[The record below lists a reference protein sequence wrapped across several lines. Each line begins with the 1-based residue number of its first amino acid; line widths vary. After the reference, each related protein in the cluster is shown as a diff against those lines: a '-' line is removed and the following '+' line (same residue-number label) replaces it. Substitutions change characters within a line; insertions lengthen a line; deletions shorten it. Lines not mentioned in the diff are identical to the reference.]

1 MSDSTNS
8 QWRLRSR
15 PVGMIEESDFERV
28 EEPIATPADGEF
40 LVRNLYFAF
49 EPAMRGWLND
59 VKSYVPPV
67 GIGEVMRAS
76 AVGQVIESM
85 NSAYAKGQL
94 VSGMF
99 GWQEYCIA
107 DSSMMLRKLD
117 PELAPVSTA
126 LGAMGPNGLT
136 AYFALFENGEIKKG
150 DTVVIS
156 TAAGGVGSIAGQIAK
171 LTGCTVIGLTGSD
184 EKVAMCTEEFGYDH
198 ALNYKTCDD
207 LEAAI
212 KELAPNGVNVFFDN
226 TSGAIADAVY
236 PTLAMHA
243 RAIQVGTAA
252 IDTWLP
258 VPTGPRRD
266 RYILTKRLKV
276 SGFVILDHYG
286 KFPEALTQLAT
297 WYNQGQLNYKESITY
312 GLENAPTALAQLYE
326 GVNLGKQLIVVAEDN
341 E

>member
-1 MSDSTNS
+1 MKN
-8 QWRLRSR
+8 QQLVLAER
-15 PVGMIEESDFERV
+15 PEGIPGPQHFSNVTTDIELTPTEGQ
-28 EEPIATPADGEF
+28 IAVKNQF
-40 LVRNLYFAF
+40 LSID
-49 EPAMRGWLND
+49 PAMRGWVSLEEN
-59 VKSYVPPV
+59 YLPPV
-67 GIGEVMRAS
+67 GIGEVMRS
-76 AVGQVIESM
+76 VAVAKVVAT
-85 NSAYAKGQL
+85 NHPDYAEGDY
-94 VSGMF
+94 VYGMF

-276 SGFVILDHYG
+276 SGFVILDHYR

>member
-1 MSDSTNS
+1 MKNQQIVLAERPEGIPGPQHFSDKTTD
-8 QWRLRSR
+8 
-15 PVGMIEESDFERV
+15 IEL
-28 EEPIATPADGEF
+28 TPPEGQITVKNLF
-40 LVRNLYFAF
+40 LSID
-49 EPAMRGWLND
+49 PAMRGWVSVEENYL
-59 VKSYVPPV
+59 PPV
-67 GIGEVMRAS
+67 GIGEVMRS
-76 AVGQVIESM
+76 VAVARVVATSHPD
-85 NSAYAKGQL
+85 YAEGDY
-94 VSGMF
+94 VYGMF
-99 GWQEYCIA
+99 GWQEYCITDPA
-107 DSSMMLRKLD
+107 MMVRKLN

-126 LGAMGPNGLT
+126 LGAIGPNGLT

-171 LTGCTVIGLTGSD
+171 LTGCIVIGLTGSD

-198 ALNYKTCDD
+198 ALNYKTCND

-226 TSGAIADAVY
+226 TSGSIADAVY

-258 VPTGPRRD
+258 VPIGPRRD

-276 SGFVILDHYG
+276 SGFVILDHYD
-286 KFPEALTQLAT
+286 KFTEALTQLAT
-297 WYNQGQLNYKESITY
+297 WYNQGQLNYRESITY

-326 GVNLGKQLIVVAEDN
+326 GANLGKQLICVADDN
-341 E
+341 D

>member
-1 MSDSTNS
+1 MKN
-8 QWRLRSR
+8 QQLVLAER
-15 PVGMIEESDFERV
+15 PEGIPGPQHFSNVTTDIELTPPEGQ
-28 EEPIATPADGEF
+28 IAVKNLF
-40 LVRNLYFAF
+40 LSID
-49 EPAMRGWLND
+49 PAMRGWVSLEEN
-59 VKSYVPPV
+59 YLPPV
-67 GIGEVMRAS
+67 GIGEVMRS
-76 AVGQVIESM
+76 VAV
-85 NSAYAKGQL
+85 AKVVATNHPDYTEGDY
-94 VSGMF
+94 VYGMF
-99 GWQEYCIA
+99 GWQEYCITDA
-107 DSSMMLRKLD
+107 AMMVRKLN

-126 LGAMGPNGLT
+126 LGVIGPNGLT

-326 GVNLGKQLIVVAEDN
+326 GVNLGKQLILVAEDN